1 MLTVNVTCVA
11 CDGTRPC
18 AECRAAGKTLE
29 AAGYRVQHSS
39 RAAALRAALAGTYG
53 FEACVVPLAAN
64 ERSVADAAV
73 ALLGG
78 SSVALAVDDPAVL
91 PEELPPRFSVFE
103 RSAFRAGRLPADW
116 PGSSEAAPARAA
128 GQPRAA
134 DDRDHATRRL
144 RPHVAAARVKQQSKD
159 RAGVRRVEARALID
173 DEIAWCKASGAL
185 FSIVL
190 VRAPDADEA
199 LISRLLAGAVREG
212 DGVGRRDSDYV
223 LVLAHAN
230 REGAGA
236 IAKRLEK
243 ILRSSKARA
252 RVSIGIASYPADAAS
267 SSALL
272 AHASVSM

>member
-18 AECRAAGKTLE
+18 AECRAAGKTLT

-73 ALLGG
+73 ALLGD

-91 PEELPPRFSVFE
+91 PDELPPRFTVFE
-103 RSAFRAGRLPADW
+103 RSAFRAGRLPAGW
-116 PGSSEAAPARAA
+116 PGSSGTAPRAA
-128 GQPRAA
+128 AQARAA
-134 DDRDHATRRL
+134 DDRAHATRRL
-144 RPHVAAARVKQQSKD
+144 RPHVTGGRAKHPSKD
-159 RAGVRRVEARALID
+159 LAGGLRVEARALID
-173 DEIAWCKASGAL
+173 DEIAWCQASGAL

-223 LVLAHAN
+223 LVVAHAN
-230 REGAGA
+230 RERAGT

-243 ILRSSKARA
+243 ILGSSKSRA

-272 AHASVSM
+272 AHASANM